1 MNRGSTLQARCKCK
15 GGRDGACKHIA
26 VAMYALGDL
35 SNTRGEDSVTS
46 GPCVWVRRARA
57 NTQACEVKDLF
68 MKKGKKPSHK
78 RRKQK
83 QVYCQNIETD
93 VRTPE
98 DANPPAEE
106 YLRKF
111 IKRLCNLKS
120 TPVIFPLFKKLHGT
134 PEEDTITEE
143 PGQSNHNRLKTGIMN
158 AKLLEILRNDL
169 KTSAEETVQLL
180 SFSETERK
188 QVERTTVK

>member
-68 MKKGKKPSHK
+68 IKKGKKPSHK

-83 QVYCQNIETD
+83 
-93 VRTPE
+93 
-98 DANPPAEE
+98 
-106 YLRKF
+106 
-111 IKRLCNLKS
+111 
-120 TPVIFPLFKKLHGT
+120 
-134 PEEDTITEE
+134 
-143 PGQSNHNRLKTGIMN
+143 
-158 AKLLEILRNDL
+158 
-169 KTSAEETVQLL
+169 
-180 SFSETERK
+180 
-188 QVERTTVK
+188 